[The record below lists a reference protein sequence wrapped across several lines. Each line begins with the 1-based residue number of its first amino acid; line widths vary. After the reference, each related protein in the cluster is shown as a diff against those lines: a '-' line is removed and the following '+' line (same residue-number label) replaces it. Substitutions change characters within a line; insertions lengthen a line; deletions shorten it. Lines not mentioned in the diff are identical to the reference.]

1 MRKINWI
8 VVHCSA
14 TKPGMQ
20 VNARVIDGWHRKRGW
35 QGIGY
40 HFVVLEDGTVETG
53 RPLERPGA
61 HCTACNADSV
71 GVCYVGGL
79 DRNGQPADTRTLP
92 QRKALAELIR
102 RLLEQFPEAEVTG
115 HRDWSPDRNG
125 DGTISPSEYVKACP
139 CFDVRRWV
147 AGGMLLAAVCL
158 TGGCRSVKRETAAER
173 TTVRTDSVRG
183 IRQQHGTEQQNRRT
197 EKLEQQN
204 RVAEWERVTVD
215 YGNDG
220 KPRTAERHTV
230 RYAAARQ
237 KQEKQTDSAG
247 GEWQEILEWNRKRQ
261 ETDRNGRLQTET
273 SGKTEAGGIRI
284 RGLAAL
290 GALLLGLLAVRM
302 MKNN

>member
-71 GVCYVGGL
+71 GVCYTGGL
-79 DRNGQPADTRTLP
+79 DRNGKPADTRTP
-92 QRKALAELIR
+92 QQRKAMAELIR
-102 RLLEQFPEAEVTG
+102 KLQERFPGAEVTG

-125 DGTISPSEYVKACP
+125 DGTISPQEFVKACP
-139 CFDVRRWV
+139 CFDVKRWV

-158 TGGCRSVKRETAAER
+158 TGGCRSVKREAAAEQ
-173 TTVRTDSVRG
+173 TTVRTDSGRG
-183 IRQQHGTEQQNRRT
+183 FRQQNGMGQENRRT

-204 RVAEWERVTVD
+204 RVAEWEVLTVD
-215 YGNDG
+215 YGNNG
-220 KPRTAERHTV
+220 IPLAAERQTV
-230 RYAAARQ
+230 RYAAVRQ

-247 GEWQEILEWNRKRQ
+247 GEWQEMLEWNRKRL
-261 ETDRNGRLQTET
+261 ESERNGRLQTEA
-273 SGKTEAGGIRI
+273 SGKTEADGIRI
-284 RGLAAL
+284 RVAATL